1 MPCKYAIAQEGK
13 VVIERWT
20 GTVSRQE
27 LMAHKKQQAL
37 DPSIKE
43 NASVLSDCTSAVF
56 ALSPDDIGRIS
67 AMDTGPDKDPKIT
80 RYAFLVNDDTYESAR
95 QFSDQVNKGGKSV
108 IIFTSLEVASL
119 WLGLDAS
126 TVRERIAGADG

>member
-1 MPCKYAIAQEGK
+1 MPCKYVIAQEGK
-13 VVIERWT
+13 VVVERWT
-20 GTVSRQE
+20 GTVSPQE

-67 AMDTGPDKDPKIT
+67 AMDTGPDKDSKIT
-80 RYAFLVNDDTYESAR
+80 RYAFLVNDDTFTTAQKLTNLIVKIRPQDTEKIETVKR
-95 QFSDQVNKGGKSV
+95 VIKEHVN
-108 IIFTSLEVASL
+108 IDAILERLRS
-119 WLGLDAS
+119 
-126 TVRERIAGADG
+126 RKK